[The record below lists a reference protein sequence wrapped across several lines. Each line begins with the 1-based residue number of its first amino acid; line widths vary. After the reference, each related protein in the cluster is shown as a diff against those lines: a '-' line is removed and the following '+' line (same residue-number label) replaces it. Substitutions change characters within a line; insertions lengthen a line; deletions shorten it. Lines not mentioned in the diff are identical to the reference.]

1 MKGVSNINDI
11 ASTKEDKMTV
21 GRYTDFFR
29 KNYPALLFYATRF
42 SDRKQAED
50 IVQDAFVD
58 LWERRDKIDWDGNL
72 RFFMYRSI
80 YTRSLNR
87 IKHRNV
93 EDNYSARVRDIEMR
107 RCEFLSPDNN
117 EVMRAIDSQELGRQI
132 ESTIALLPQKCRE
145 VFVLSYQYGL
155 KNMQIATVM
164 EISLRTV
171 EAHMY
176 KALKFMREKLK
187 HLI

>member
-1 MKGVSNINDI
+1 
-11 ASTKEDKMTV
+11 MTV
-21 GRYTDFFR
+21 GRYTEFFR
-29 KNYPALLFYATRF
+29 KNYPSLLFYATRF

-58 LWERRDKIDWDGNL
+58 LWERREKIDWSGNL

-80 YTRSLNR
+80 YTRSLKR
-87 IKHRNV
+87 IRHSKV
-93 EDNYSARVRDIEMR
+93 EDNYSARVREIEMR
-107 RCEFLSPDNN
+107 RCEFLSPDNDDII
-117 EVMRAIDSQELGRQI
+117 RAIDSNGLGEQI
-132 ESTIALLPQKCRE
+132 ESGIAQLPPKCRE

-155 KNMQIATVM
+155 KNMQIATLM
-164 EISLRTV
+164 DISLRTV

-176 KALKFMREKLK
+176 KALKLLREKLR